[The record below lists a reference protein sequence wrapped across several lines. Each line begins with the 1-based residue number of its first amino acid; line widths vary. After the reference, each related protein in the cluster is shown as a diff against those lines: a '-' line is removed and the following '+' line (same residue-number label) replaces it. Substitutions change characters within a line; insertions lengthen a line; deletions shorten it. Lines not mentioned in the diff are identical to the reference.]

1 MRLLFI
7 GDIVGKEGCDFLAK
21 NLYSIKKEHN
31 IDITVANG
39 ENSAQGNGITKYSA
53 DFLTNCGIDI
63 ITSGNHAFK
72 RRDSSEIFDNI
83 PHLIRPANYPDD
95 VVGKGYYIYDMGD
108 TQIAVINLLG
118 VVFLEPLNNPFDTID
133 KILSEIDTPN
143 IFVDFHAEATAEKK
157 ALGHYLA
164 GRVTAV
170 MGTHTHVQTSDS
182 IILKGHTG
190 YITDAGMT
198 GPENSVLGIKSEIAI
213 EKLRKHFPVKFVE
226 SSEPS
231 FLNGVVVE
239 FDKKLGKTNKMYTII
254 ARNIQT

>member
-7 GDIVGKEGCDFLAK
+7 GDIVGKEGCNFLAE

-53 DFLTNCGIDI
+53 DLLTNCGVDI
-63 ITSGNHAFK
+63 ITTGNHAFK
-72 RRDSSEIFDNI
+72 RRETISIFDEM
-83 PHLIRPANYPDD
+83 PHLIRPANYPSD
-95 VVGKGYYIYDMGD
+95 VIGKGYYIYDMGD

-118 VVFLEPLNNPFDTID
+118 VVYLEPLNNPFDTVD
-133 KILSEIDTPN
+133 KILSEIKTPN

-157 ALGHYLA
+157 AMGHYLA

-170 MGTHTHVQTSDS
+170 LGTHTHVQTADAC
-182 IILKGHTG
+182 ILNKHTG
-190 YITDAGMT
+190 YITDVGMT
-198 GPENSVLGIKSEIAI
+198 GPENSVLGVKTEIAV
-213 EKLRKHFPVKFVE
+213 EKMRKHFPVKFIE

-231 FLNGVVVE
+231 FLNGIVVD
-239 FDKKLGKTNKMYTII
+239 FDKKLGITNNMFPII
-254 ARNIQT
+254 IRNPQK